1 MHKYVYFLKDACI
14 IISKETSTL
23 ERVKC
28 DLLPAQS
35 NQTSNNCKIK
45 NILIL
50 LKARM
55 KFLLLPIRVNVVPL
69 L

>member
-1 MHKYVYFLKDACI
+1 MHKYVCFLKDACI
-14 IISKETSTL
+14 IISKENSTV

-45 NILIL
+45 NTLIL
-50 LKARM
+50 VKAR
-55 KFLLLPIRVNVVPL
+55 I
-69 L
+69 